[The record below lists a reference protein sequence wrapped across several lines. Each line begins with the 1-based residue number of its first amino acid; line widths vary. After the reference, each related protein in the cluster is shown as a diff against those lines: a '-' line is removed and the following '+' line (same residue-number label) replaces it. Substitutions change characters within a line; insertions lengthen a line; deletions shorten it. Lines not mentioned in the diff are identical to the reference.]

1 MSLGEQP
8 KSKKSNITP
17 DVLRGYIEAMRKNN
31 GTFMAGGRTYTVSS
45 LHRKIRG
52 MMSPSDYTDVMEGSR
67 VRDVRK
73 TKSGKRPIDVMFAKD
88 GALVS
93 KSKKKTASTKKKK
106 GHSKYSC
113 GLFK

>member
-8 KSKKSNITP
+8 KNKITP
-17 DVLRGYIEAMRKNN
+17 AVLRGYIGAMRRQD
-31 GTFMAGGRTYTVSS
+31 GTFMAGGRTYTVTS
-45 LHRKIRG
+45 LHRKIRD
-52 MMSPSDYTDVMEGSR
+52 MMSPSDYTNIMEGSR

-93 KSKKKTASTKKKK
+93 KSKKKTTSTKKKK